1 MKIKIGI
8 GLAVAGVLLIILLQN
23 NQIVTYRI
31 LFWQFSASQL
41 VLLPLTTLTGFLLG
55 LLFGKLWG
63 RSSET

>member
-55 LLFGKLWG
+55 LLFGTLRR
-63 RSSET
+63 RSSKT

>member
-1 MKIKIGI
+1 MKIKTGI
-8 GLAVAGVLLIILLQN
+8 GLAVALILLIILLQN

-31 LFWQFSASQL
+31 LFWQLSISQL

-55 LLFGKLWG
+55 LLVGKLWE